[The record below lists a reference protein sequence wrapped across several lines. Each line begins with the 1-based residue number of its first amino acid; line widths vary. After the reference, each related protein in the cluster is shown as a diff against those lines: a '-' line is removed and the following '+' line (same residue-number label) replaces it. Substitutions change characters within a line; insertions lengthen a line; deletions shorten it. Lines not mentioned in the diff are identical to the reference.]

1 MNNVQIKQYFIDKE
15 LSSYQAKFAVSF
27 LQNESEP
34 YIQLISSA
42 GTGKTTVAI
51 AIIKYLIEEKSN
63 QRILLLGPVALLTY
77 YKSKLSNKLSSS
89 NLINSIIIVD
99 RNTYLEMETS
109 APESENPWPS
119 TAVILMSM
127 DLAKREDMI
136 RNLCKTKWDLVVVD
150 ESHLFTGK
158 RKSILEQ
165 LKKTKAI
172 NRCLCLSAMP
182 VEQISGVNF
191 KIERWQNSTNW
202 KFQDPYDNLKK
213 SIQNINYDT
222 TKEEKDLLGQLES
235 FAEGLVKLKPYGKFL
250 SESILQRASSSLY
263 SLEESLRR
271 LLDSMRSLRSKL
283 VHNVPYTL
291 ADLKIAQQQLMRD
304 LGQEAVEVETN
315 NDVTINLS
323 KLVELYKIAEMLLD
337 RIEEIKIDS
346 KMKSLVS
353 HLKRKVKN
361 KKNCR
366 ICILSS
372 FKSTVEYLT
381 SSLRKL
387 EIASIYQLTTGLSV
401 EDTETQLNQ
410 FKQQGGII
418 IASDASLKGMPLE
431 YIEEC
436 INYDL
441 PRSPALIYIRL
452 SRFVGPDQKFIIRM
466 FSLKEKA
473 KSIKSST
480 SPEK

>member
-1 MNNVQIKQYFIDKE
+1 MNNVQIKQYFMDKE

-27 LQNESEP
+27 LQNENEP

-63 QRILLLGPVALLTY
+63 QRFLVLGPVGLLTY

-89 NLINSIIIVD
+89 NLIDSVIIVD
-99 RNTYLEMETS
+99 RNTYLEMESKVSTH
-109 APESENPWPS
+109 ENPWPS
-119 TAVILMSM
+119 PAIILMSM

-150 ESHLFTGK
+150 ESHLLTGK

-165 LKKTKAI
+165 LIKTKAI

-182 VEQISGVNF
+182 VEPISGVILKNE
-191 KIERWQNSTNW
+191 KWQNSTNW
-202 KFQDPYDNLKK
+202 KFPNLYKNLEK
-213 SIQNINYDT
+213 SIQNINYDIT
-222 TKEEKDLLGQLES
+222 TEEKDLLFQLES
-235 FAEGLVKLKPYGKFL
+235 FAEELVKLRPYGKFL

-271 LLDSMRSLRSKL
+271 LLDSMRSLRNKL
-283 VHNVPYTL
+283 AHHVLYTL
-291 ADLKIAQQQLMRD
+291 EDLKNTQQQLMRD

-323 KLVELYKIAEMLLD
+323 ELMELYEIAEMLLD
-337 RIEEIKIDS
+337 RVEEIKIDS

-353 HLKRKVKN
+353 YLKRKVKN
-361 KKNCR
+361 KQNCR
-366 ICILSS
+366 ICVLSS

-381 SSLRKL
+381 SSLRKI
-387 EIASIYQLTTGLSV
+387 EISSIYQFTAELSV
-401 EDTETQLNQ
+401 EDKESLLHQ
-410 FKQQGGII
+410 FKQQGGIL
-418 IASDASLKGMPLE
+418 IASDASLKGISLE

-441 PRSPALIYIRL
+441 PRSPTLIYIRL
-452 SRFVGPDQKFIIRM
+452 SRFIKPDQKNIVRM

-480 SPEK
+480 SLKK